1 MLKACKMIIED
12 DQETAALIAG
22 ELVDRGFAVGVA
34 HNGREGLAA
43 NLRQTPGL
51 VLCDLGMPFISGFT
65 LLERLTK
72 IVPGFGYM
80 PFVFLTALTDREK
93 ELKARRIGPDDYV
106 TKLVDFDVLVAM
118 VNARRARAVNERAP
132 RNVTRAKPFKLNEC
146 EVETLTWA
154 ARGKTSAQIAQIL
167 GLTKRTVDYYIDNAR
182 RKLGA
187 ATRTQAAIK
196 AKNGQLIE
204 P

>member
-1 MLKACKMIIED
+1 MLKARKMIIED

-51 VLCDLGMPFISGFT
+51 VRCDLGMPFISGFT

-93 ELKARRIGPDDYV
+93 EFKARRIGPDDYV

-118 VNARRARAVNERAP
+118 VNARRAR
-132 RNVTRAKPFKLNEC
+132 
-146 EVETLTWA
+146 
-154 ARGKTSAQIAQIL
+154 GH
-167 GLTKRTVDYYIDNAR
+167 D
-182 RKLGA
+182 RKFEA
-187 ATRTQAAIK
+187 S
-196 AKNGQLIE
+196 E
-204 P
+204 W

>member
-1 MLKACKMIIED
+1 MTTED
-12 DQETAALIAG
+12 DQVTAALIAG
-22 ELVDRGFAVGVA
+22 ELVDGGFAVGVA
-34 HNGREGLAA
+34 HDGHEGLAA
-43 NLRQTPGL
+43 VLRQTPDL
-51 VLCDLGMPFISGFT
+51 VLCDISMPFMSGFT

-80 PFVFLTALTDREK
+80 PFVYLTARTDRK
-93 ELKARRIGPDDYV
+93 KKLKVRGLGTDDDV
-106 TKLVDFDVLVAM
+106 TKLVDFDVLIAIIKS
-118 VNARRARAVNERAP
+118 RRARAVNERAP
-132 RNVTRAKPFKLNEC
+132 RDVTRVKPVKLNER
-146 EVETLTWA
+146 ELETLTWA

-167 GLTKRTVDYYIDNAR
+167 SHTKRTVDCYIDNAR

-196 AKNGQLIE
+196 AKNGRLIE

>member
-1 MLKACKMIIED
+1 MTTED
-12 DQETAALIAG
+12 DQVTAALIAG

-34 HNGREGLAA
+34 HDGHEGLAA
-43 NLRQTPGL
+43 VLRQTPDL
-51 VLCDLGMPFISGFT
+51 VLCDISMPFMSGFT
-65 LLERLTK
+65 VIERLTK

-80 PFVFLTALTDREK
+80 PFVFLTTRTDRK
-93 ELKARRIGPDDYV
+93 KKLKARGLGTDDDV
-106 TKLVDFDVLVAM
+106 TKLVDFDALIAII
-118 VNARRARAVNERAP
+118 NARRARAVNERAP
-132 RNVTRAKPFKLNEC
+132 RDVTRVKPVKLNER
-146 EVETLTWA
+146 ELETLTWA

-167 GLTKRTVDYYIDNAR
+167 SLTRRTVDCYIGNAR

-196 AKNGQLIE
+196 AKNGRLIE